1 MLKKNR
7 LLVVTILK
15 TQPRYPAP
23 AYDDF
28 SAPSGSI
35 NGRATLSGGLTW
47 AITAYLGSNTAA
59 LSVLAGSIGKLSG
72 TQGTA
77 PQQSFGY
84 LTAPASDQKW
94 VTRQMALITGLTTGL
109 LVGDHITSS
118 GGTFNSLALASSSAT
133 GVAGALTWR
142 PTVASVA
149 GTTFTIGLN
158 ITPVDGDSFQARY
171 TKPSTD
177 VLVDLYLNGRKIG
190 AQYDVTTGA
199 PTLPLTYA
207 YGFRGNQPATGPVDS
222 IEIGDPTVAGMVS
235 AFLPQRIIQMDGAGG
250 GAFPLNG
257 DYTRG
262 ALPSLEYEIRDTS
275 NASLVDWTAVASF
288 TSASQAY
295 TGISQTVVSPPS
307 AGIRVRLRRSDILS
321 GGYAYSPP
329 GPVQKF
335 GHVILLTGQSLM
347 TNMWAGTTGVTLTAP
362 ADCWSVGGTLGQGGT
377 VTWPTDA
384 DRRQLK
390 IVDNSPMAMF
400 GVTVQSVI
408 GAVPVSTIFGGRGGT
423 FTYERVPGTSN
434 NDAQRDGIR
443 HAGLNFATA
452 IINSGQFEAV
462 TDPTKIATYASD
474 TGLIVVDNEALVGHV
489 AKWIMTPLTSV
500 WGATDANSET
510 LRRIQWAMCQA
521 DPTRYYWGPMLCDI
535 QHAAGDIYHFVV
547 NGPGYVEEAR
557 RYAWSWLKMM
567 GFSTYDRTG
576 PKLVSAVKD
585 SSSQLTVTFDL
596 NGATGLEIANSGF
609 LGDYRGGLRFA
620 AASSFA
626 SPLSPLLAVINAVV
640 GTTQS
645 ITYTFTGTPFLGGSG
660 YISGPYGTEPFNPSG
675 DATIRANYATQ
686 ASMLRG
692 LWSGTNEQNIPIQPY
707 YSAGGDYVT
716 AS

>member
-1 MLKKNR
+1 MIPGSR
-7 LLVVTILK
+7 RVILM
-15 TQPRYPAP
+15 TRRVASYPA
-23 AYDDF
+23 AVYDSF
-28 SAPSGSI
+28 AAPTGSI
-35 NGRATLSGGLTW
+35 NGRATETGGLTW
-47 AITAYLGSNTAA
+47 AISAYLGSNTTA
-59 LSVLAGSIGKLSG
+59 LSVLVAGKLSG

-84 LTAPASDQKW
+84 VTTAVTDNQW
-94 VTRQMALITGLTTGL
+94 ITRQMALITGMTTSL

-118 GGTFNSLALASSSAT
+118 GGAFSSLALASSTAT

-142 PTVASVA
+142 PTVAGVT
-149 GTTFTIGLN
+149 GTTATIGLN

-171 TKPSTD
+171 SKPASN
-177 VLVDLYLNGRKIG
+177 VLVDLYMNGRKIG
-190 AQYDVTTGA
+190 AQYDLTAGA
-199 PTLPLTYA
+199 PTLPLTYSH
-207 YGFRGNQPATGPVDS
+207 GFRGTLPNTGPVDS
-222 IEIGDPTVAGMVS
+222 IEIGDPTVAGMVT
-235 AFLPQRIIQMDGAGG
+235 AFLPNRIIQMDGAGG
-250 GAFPLNG
+250 GPFPLNG
-257 DYTRG
+257 EYTRG
-262 ALPSLEYEIRDTS
+262 ALPSLEYEIRDTAD
-275 NASLVDWTAVASF
+275 ASLVDWTSVASF
-288 TSASQAY
+288 TAASQAY
-295 TGISQTVVSPPS
+295 TGMSQTVVSPPS
-307 AGIRVRLRRSDILS
+307 AGIKARVRRGALG
-321 GGYAYSPP
+321 GGYAYSAY
-329 GPVQKF
+329 GPAQKF
-335 GHVILLTGQSLM
+335 GHVVLFTGQSLT
-347 TNMWAGTTGVTLTAP
+347 TNMWAGTTGVTLTAG
-362 ADCWSVGGTLGQGGT
+362 ANLWSVGGSLGQGGT
-377 VTWPTDA
+377 VTWPNDA

-400 GVTVQSVI
+400 GNTIQSVDT
-408 GAVPVSTIFGGRGGT
+408 ARPVSTIFGGRGGT
-423 FTYERVPGTSN
+423 YTWERLPGTAN

-452 IINSGQFEAV
+452 IINSGQFECV
-462 TDPTKIATYASD
+462 TDTTKIATYAAD
-474 TGLIVVDNEALVGHV
+474 TASIVADNEALIGRA

-521 DPTRYYWGPMLCDI
+521 DPTRYFWGPQLCDI
-535 QHAAGDIYHFVV
+535 QHATSDVYHFVAA
-547 NGPGYVEEAR
+547 GYVEEAR

-567 GFSTYDRTG
+567 GFSTYDRSG
-576 PKLVSAVKD
+576 PILLSAVKD

-596 NGATGLEIANSGF
+596 NGASGLEIANSGF

-626 SPLSPLLAVINAVV
+626 SPLSPLLATINAVV

-645 ITYTFTGTPFLGGSG
+645 ITYTFTGTPFL
-660 YISGPYGTEPFNPSG
+660 SGPGYVSSLYGTEPFNPSG